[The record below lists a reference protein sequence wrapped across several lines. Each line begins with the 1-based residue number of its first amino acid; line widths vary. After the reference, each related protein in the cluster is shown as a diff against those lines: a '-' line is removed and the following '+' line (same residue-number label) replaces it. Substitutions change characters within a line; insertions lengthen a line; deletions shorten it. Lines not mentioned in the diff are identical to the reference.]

1 MDNENPW
8 NPELVKVLGWV
19 ILSLVLMCLIVIFL
33 ITYNTFMPP
42 LRSHFQDR
50 EPKKLDRIDKRPSP
64 SLLQLPEF
72 TGLQQDFLLDKDV
85 TFEEVLKMKRAL
97 EEDGYVDEED
107 DLPTPD
113 ERLYKDEKPVDS
125 TENSEKSKQ
134 VNVNGE
140 QTLEKETKLVQ
151 VVFKILEDFVAHS
164 KNLTIDVDKKK
175 DVIRNRRKLMV
186 SKESDLLLEE
196 ETQLDFQ
203 LENLETDTEDA
214 DKGSHIE
221 GDGM

>member
-1 MDNENPW
+1 MDNETS
-8 NPELVKVLGWV
+8 PELVKVLRWV
-19 ILSLVLMCLIVIFL
+19 IFSLVLVSLILMFL
-33 ITYNTFMPP
+33 ITYNTFMVP
-42 LRSHFQDR
+42 LRSHFQD
-50 EPKKLDRIDKRPSP
+50 EEAKKLNGIDKLPSP
-64 SLLQLPEF
+64 SLLLPEF

-140 QTLEKETKLVQ
+140 QTLEKETKLVE

-164 KNLTIDVDKKK
+164 KNFTID
-175 DVIRNRRKLMV
+175 
-186 SKESDLLLEE
+186 DLE
-196 ETQLDFQ
+196 
-203 LENLETDTEDA
+203 
-214 DKGSHIE
+214 
-221 GDGM
+221 

>member
-1 MDNENPW
+1 MDNETS
-8 NPELVKVLGWV
+8 PELVKVLRWV
-19 ILSLVLMCLIVIFL
+19 IFSLVLVSLILMFL
-33 ITYNTFMPP
+33 ITYNTFMVP
-42 LRSHFQDR
+42 LRSHFQD
-50 EPKKLDRIDKRPSP
+50 EEAKKLNGIDKLPSP
-64 SLLQLPEF
+64 SLLLPEF

-164 KNLTIDVDKKK
+164 KNLTIDEDKKK
-175 DVIRNRRKLMV
+175 DLIGNRRIWMV
-186 SKESDLLLEE
+186 SKDSDLLLEE
-196 ETQLDFQ
+196 ETQLGFQ
-203 LENLETDTEDA
+203 LENLGTDTEDA

-221 GDGM
+221 EDGM